1 MRRAGAIIRR
11 TLRSFYDDQ
20 MTHHAAALTY
30 YALMSLFPAVLL
42 ALSLLGLLGQYP
54 ETYNAIMGYLAE
66 AAPASVVDP
75 LDRSLRDALQSKG
88 TAATALV
95 ISVAVA
101 LYGTTGALEAA
112 RRALNVVFD
121 VDGGRSFV
129 RRKAIDVASTFVLMA
144 LVLASL
150 LLAFVGGRFAE
161 DLLGFIG
168 LGSTA
173 ARAWNVARWPG
184 AVAIAMLV
192 FAFIYYVTPD
202 VQQRSFRW
210 LTPGA
215 AVGVLL
221 WLLASFGLS
230 TYVSKVVDVG
240 AVYGTFAG
248 AILLVA
254 WLWLT
259 NVALLLGAELNAE
272 IERERELRDGVPA
285 GRLSIGPPG
294 AASVTPTRVSGEV
307 PGPRLGVVAP
317 RRPRKRAGNRGAALA
332 VRAPAVHRALY
343 SSSPLAAIARLF
355 PKLVEPPGLLL
366 GHCRPRRPPGDDRA
380 ARSSRRRRTCSSSRA
395 RLPSAFSTRAEF
407 FLIRAIRLI
416 APVEPCKPCFAGS
429 DLVHGGPQLGVGR
442 QLTARSARGVVLT
455 DLPVTLPACQLEPR
469 DSNATAPVLIVHS
482 YLIPGLSHGKARA
495 RKRDQRAERTP
506 KLRPSLVLYRE
517 AHGAGR
523 AKSSGAP

>member
-1 MRRAGAIIRR
+1 VTRLRRAGAIVKR
-11 TLRSFYDDQ
+11 TLVSFYDDQ

-54 ETYNAIMGYLAE
+54 ETYNAIMGYLE
-66 AAPASVVDP
+66 DAAPASVVDP
-75 LDRSLRDALQSKG
+75 LDRSLRGALQSKG

-101 LYGTTGALEAA
+101 LYGTTGALEAS
-112 RRALNVVFD
+112 RRALNVVFE

-129 RRKAIDVASTFVLMA
+129 RRKVIDVASTFVLMA

-161 DLLGFIG
+161 DLLGFVG

-173 ARAWNVARWPG
+173 AQAWNLARWPG

-192 FAFIYYVTPD
+192 FAFVYYVTPD

-215 AVGVLL
+215 VVGVLL

-230 TYVSKVVDVG
+230 AYVSRVVDVG

-272 IERERELRDGVPA
+272 IERERKLREGVPH
-285 GRLSIGPPG
+285 RETLN
-294 AASVTPTRVSGEV
+294 
-307 PGPRLGVVAP
+307 
-317 RRPRKRAGNRGAALA
+317 RPAK
-332 VRAPAVHRALY
+332 
-343 SSSPLAAIARLF
+343 
-355 PKLVEPPGLLL
+355 
-366 GHCRPRRPPGDDRA
+366 
-380 ARSSRRRRTCSSSRA
+380 
-395 RLPSAFSTRAEF
+395 
-407 FLIRAIRLI
+407 
-416 APVEPCKPCFAGS
+416 
-429 DLVHGGPQLGVGR
+429 GG
-442 QLTARSARGVVLT
+442 
-455 DLPVTLPACQLEPR
+455 
-469 DSNATAPVLIVHS
+469 
-482 YLIPGLSHGKARA
+482 
-495 RKRDQRAERTP
+495 
-506 KLRPSLVLYRE
+506 
-517 AHGAGR
+517 
-523 AKSSGAP
+523 